1 MKSTTLKNTLI
12 SKKKKKIG
20 TLINSLITVID
31 IAVLQLQ
38 WGTKQITKKLPLTME
53 VQKLKVLIHRL
64 FDLDSSEQNFF
75 SYNPKVL

>member
-1 MKSTTLKNTLI
+1 
-12 SKKKKKIG
+12 
-20 TLINSLITVID
+20 
-31 IAVLQLQ
+31 
-38 WGTKQITKKLPLTME
+38 ME